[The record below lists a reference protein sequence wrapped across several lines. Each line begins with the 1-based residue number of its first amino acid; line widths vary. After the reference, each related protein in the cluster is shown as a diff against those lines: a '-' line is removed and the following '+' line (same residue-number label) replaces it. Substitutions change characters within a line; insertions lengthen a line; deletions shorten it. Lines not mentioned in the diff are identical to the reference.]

1 MPFVLRME
9 MLVLAAVVLLIVF
22 LSIRRRKLL
31 VRFAMIWLVIAVG
44 MVFAALCPGVV
55 VWLCSVV
62 HIEKAMSE
70 IQGAYPIINQQFVKN
85 TCQDYQ
91 YINREDDTG
100 AEGLRKAKLSY
111 YPALLE
117 EKCNAVAV
125 R

>member
-62 HIEKAMSE
+62 HIEKASNLIYLLGLLVLLGLSFKQTVLLSKQSDQIKRLTQAISLE
-70 IQGAYPIINQQFVKN
+70 Q
-85 TCQDYQ
+85 YQ
-91 YINREDDTG
+91 RT
-100 AEGLRKAKLSY
+100 AERKELDRADS
-111 YPALLE
+111 
-117 EKCNAVAV
+117 
-125 R
+125 

>member
-62 HIEKAMSE
+62 HIEKASNLIYLLGLLVLLGLSFKQTVLLSKQSDQIKRLTQAISLE
-70 IQGAYPIINQQFVKN
+70 Q
-85 TCQDYQ
+85 YQ
-91 YINREDDTG
+91 RT
-100 AEGLRKAKLSY
+100 AERKARCVY
-111 YPALLE
+111 Q
-117 EKCNAVAV
+117 NI
-125 R
+125 

>member
-62 HIEKAMSE
+62 HIEKASNLIYLLGLLVLLGLSFKQTVLLSKQSDQIKRLTQAISLE
-70 IQGAYPIINQQFVKN
+70 Q
-85 TCQDYQ
+85 YQ
-91 YINREDDTG
+91 RT
-100 AEGLRKAKLSY
+100 AER
-111 YPALLE
+111 
-117 EKCNAVAV
+117 
-125 R
+125 